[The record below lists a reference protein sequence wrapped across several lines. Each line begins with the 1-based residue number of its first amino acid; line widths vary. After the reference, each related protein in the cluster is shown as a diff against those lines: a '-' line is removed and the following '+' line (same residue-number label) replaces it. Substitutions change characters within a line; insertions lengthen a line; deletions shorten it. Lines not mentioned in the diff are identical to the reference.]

1 MVGTTAYIAFGLMI
15 AAGLILPTVLCIWWL
30 KTRHEKFTSV
40 LTGAMTFLIFALVL
54 ESIVHSIVFMVFPGI
69 RDNVV
74 AYMLYGALMAGI
86 FEETGRYLA
95 YKLVLKKR
103 TNRETAISYGI
114 GHGGFEAVY
123 ILAATGINNF
133 VYAGIINAG
142 QFPPLLDQLKAAGQ
156 DTSPIE
162 SLPEQLAAFGI
173 ADIGLPILER
183 VFAVMF
189 HIALSILVFY
199 AVKNG
204 KIWMYFL
211 AVILHALLDAP
222 AALYQ
227 QGVIGIAATEV
238 CLALFSIVTF
248 VIMYVFLYK
257 RDKEVGEGVQVHN
270 G

>member
-54 ESIVHSIVFMVFPGI
+54 ESTVHSIVFLVFPGL

-74 AYMLYGALMAGI
+74 TYMLYGALMAGI
-86 FEETGRYLA
+86 FEETGRFLA

-142 QFPPLLDQLKAAGQ
+142 QFPALLDQLKAAGQ

-248 VIMYVFLYK
+248 VIIYVFLYK

>member
-1 MVGTTAYIAFGLMI
+1 
-15 AAGLILPTVLCIWWL
+15 
-30 KTRHEKFTSV
+30 
-40 LTGAMTFLIFALVL
+40 
-54 ESIVHSIVFMVFPGI
+54 MVFPGI
-69 RDNVV
+69 KDNVV

-86 FEETGRYLA
+86 FEETGRFLA

-142 QFPPLLDQLKAAGQ
+142 QFPALLDQLKAAGQ

-248 VIMYVFLYK
+248 VIIYVFLYK

>member
-54 ESIVHSIVFMVFPGI
+54 ESIVHSIIFMVFPGI
-69 RDNVV
+69 KDNVV

-86 FEETGRYLA
+86 FEETGRFLA

-142 QFPPLLDQLKAAGQ
+142 QFPALLDQLKAAGQ

-248 VIMYVFLYK
+248 VIIYVFLYK

>member
-86 FEETGRYLA
+86 FEETGRFLA

-142 QFPPLLDQLKAAGQ
+142 QFPALLDQLKAAGQ

-238 CLALFSIVTF
+238 CLALFSMVTF
-248 VIMYVFLYK
+248 VMIYVFLYK

>member
-1 MVGTTAYIAFGLMI
+1 MVGTTAYIAFGLMT

-74 AYMLYGALMAGI
+74 AYMLYGAMMAGI
-86 FEETGRYLA
+86 FEETGRFLA

-142 QFPPLLDQLKAAGQ
+142 QFPALLDQLKAAGQ

-248 VIMYVFLYK
+248 VIIYVFLYK

>member
-54 ESIVHSIVFMVFPGI
+54 ESTVHSIVFMVFPGI
-69 RDNVV
+69 KDNVV

-86 FEETGRYLA
+86 FEETGRFLA

-142 QFPPLLDQLKAAGQ
+142 QFPALLDQLKAAGQ

-248 VIMYVFLYK
+248 VIIYVFLYK

>member
-69 RDNVV
+69 KDNVV

-86 FEETGRYLA
+86 FEETGRFLA

-248 VIMYVFLYK
+248 VIIYVFLYK

>member
-86 FEETGRYLA
+86 FEETGRFLA
-95 YKLVLKKR
+95 YKLILKKR

-248 VIMYVFLYK
+248 VIIYVFLYK

>member
-1 MVGTTAYIAFGLMI
+1 MI

-54 ESIVHSIVFMVFPGI
+54 KSIVHSIVFMVFPGI
-69 RDNVV
+69 KDNVV

-86 FEETGRYLA
+86 FEETGRFLA

-142 QFPPLLDQLKAAGQ
+142 QFPALLDQLKAAGQ

-199 AVKNG
+199 AVKKG
-204 KIWMYFL
+204 KIRMYFL

-248 VIMYVFLYK
+248 VIIHVFLYK

>member
-54 ESIVHSIVFMVFPGI
+54 ESTVHSIVFMVFPGI

-86 FEETGRYLA
+86 FEETGRFLA

-103 TNRETAISYGI
+103 TNRETSISYGI
-114 GHGGFEAVY
+114 GHGGFEAMY
-123 ILAATGINNF
+123 ILVVTGINNIT
-133 VYAGIINAG
+133 YACLINAG
-142 QFPPLLDQLKAAGQ
+142 QFQTVLDQLKEAGQ
-156 DTSPIE
+156 DTSALE
-162 SLPEQLAAFGI
+162 GLPEQLAAFGI

-211 AVILHALLDAP
+211 TVILHALLDAP

-227 QGVIGIAATEV
+227 QEVIGIAATEV

-248 VIMYVFLYK
+248 VIIYVTVYRK
-257 RDKEVGEGVQVHN
+257 DKNSTEVTEGV
-270 G
+270 

>member
-1 MVGTTAYIAFGLMI
+1 
-15 AAGLILPTVLCIWWL
+15 
-30 KTRHEKFTSV
+30 
-40 LTGAMTFLIFALVL
+40 
-54 ESIVHSIVFMVFPGI
+54 
-69 RDNVV
+69 
-74 AYMLYGALMAGI
+74 
-86 FEETGRYLA
+86 
-95 YKLVLKKR
+95 
-103 TNRETAISYGI
+103 
-114 GHGGFEAVY
+114 
-123 ILAATGINNF
+123 
-133 VYAGIINAG
+133 
-142 QFPPLLDQLKAAGQ
+142 
-156 DTSPIE
+156 
-162 SLPEQLAAFGI
+162 
-173 ADIGLPILER
+173 
-183 VFAVMF
+183 MF

-248 VIMYVFLYK
+248 VIIYVFLYK

>member
-30 KTRHEKFTSV
+30 KTHHEKFTSV

-142 QFPPLLDQLKAAGQ
+142 QFPALLDQLKAAGH

-248 VIMYVFLYK
+248 VIIYVFLYK
-257 RDKEVGEGVQVHN
+257 RDKEVGEGVQVHDR
-270 G
+270 

>member
-69 RDNVV
+69 KDNVV
-74 AYMLYGALMAGI
+74 AYMLYGALMAGV
-86 FEETGRYLA
+86 FEETGRFLA

-142 QFPPLLDQLKAAGQ
+142 QFPALLDQLKAAGQ

-248 VIMYVFLYK
+248 VIIYVFLYK

>member
-1 MVGTTAYIAFGLMI
+1 MVGTTSYIAFGLMI

-69 RDNVV
+69 KDNVV

-86 FEETGRYLA
+86 FEETGRFLA

-142 QFPPLLDQLKAAGQ
+142 QFPALLDQLKAAGQ